1 MYQDDLSLARLS
13 ALLRCS
19 SVSTPVQDLCVH
31 VCVCVCVVLF
41 SWQCPQKK
49 IITCKG
55 GDDGGGRGGMMGEE
69 EEGVP
74 HRTSLLENDSSTC
87 AKIRDLDPYLTIMNT
102 SK

>member
-1 MYQDDLSLARLS
+1 
-13 ALLRCS
+13 
-19 SVSTPVQDLCVH
+19 
-31 VCVCVCVVLF
+31 
-41 SWQCPQKK
+41 
-49 IITCKG
+49 
-55 GDDGGGRGGMMGEE
+55 MGEE